1 MGTRKIDFSGLFLIV
16 FYELHIIS
24 WQVLSLND
32 SERRVAELVGATESL
47 LSRKATGQR
56 SKMVIVLFSSI
67 IFVSEGLDASLTLLR
82 LSLGSSR
89 NSVISHNFS

>member
-16 FYELHIIS
+16 FYELHTIS

-56 SKMVIVLFSSI
+56 SKMVTALFSSI
-67 IFVSEGLDASLTLLR
+67 IFVSEGLDSSLTILR
-82 LSLGSSR
+82 LS
-89 NSVISHNFS
+89 